1 MDEKKAIVFDIG
13 RYRHT
18 DGPGIRTILF
28 FKGCPL
34 RCKWC
39 SNPFGLSPK
48 LQLTVNPE
56 RCLGCGRCVLLCKQK
71 VNTLVQERIQ
81 VDFSKCTHCFAC
93 IPSCQGQNRAIAGR
107 AYTARELF
115 EEAKKDAAFY
125 RKQGGGVTVSGG
137 EALMQPDVAIE
148 LLRLCRA
155 NYLNTCLETSAYTSW
170 EILQE
175 AAQYCHTIFVDLKH
189 MDSQTHR
196 ELTGVDNERI
206 LDNIARLCQRAP
218 EIGCRVILRIPI
230 IPGYNEEE
238 ENLIRVAQFIR
249 GLDGKPEVNLLPYH
263 NLGEQKY
270 PMIGREYQPDI
281 PSMLQN
287 HDPIMQRSKEI
298 LEEHVAGNRVSIG
311 GDSIALSGR
320 GTR

>member
-18 DGPGIRTILF
+18 DGPGIRTIIF

-48 LQLTVNPE
+48 LQLSVNPE
-56 RCLGCGRCVLLCKQK
+56 RCLGCGRCVLLCEREVNSLLEAK
-71 VNTLVQERIQ
+71 VQ

-93 IPSCQGQNRAIAGR
+93 IPSCLGQNRAITGK

-115 EEAKKDAAFY
+115 EEAYKDLAFY
-125 RKQGGGVTVSGG
+125 RKQGGGVTLSGG

-148 LLRLCRA
+148 LLRLCRS

-170 EILQE
+170 DILQE
-175 AAQYCHTIFVDLKH
+175 AARYCHTVFVDLKH
-189 MDSQTHR
+189 MNPQTHR
-196 ELTGVDNERI
+196 ELTGVGNERI
-206 LDNIARLCQRAP
+206 LENIVQLCQWAP
-218 EIGCRVILRIPI
+218 ERGCRVILRIPI
-230 IPGYNEEE
+230 IPGYNDEE
-238 ENLIRVAQFIR
+238 ENLIRAAQFIR
-249 GLDGKPEVNLLPYH
+249 RLKGNPEVNLLPYH

-270 PMIGREYQPDI
+270 PMIGREYEPDI
-281 PSMLQN
+281 PAMLQN
-287 HDPIMQRSKEI
+287 QDSVMQRSKRI
-298 LEEHVAGNRVSIG
+298 LEGHVAENRVSLG
-311 GDSIALSGR
+311 GDSIALTGR